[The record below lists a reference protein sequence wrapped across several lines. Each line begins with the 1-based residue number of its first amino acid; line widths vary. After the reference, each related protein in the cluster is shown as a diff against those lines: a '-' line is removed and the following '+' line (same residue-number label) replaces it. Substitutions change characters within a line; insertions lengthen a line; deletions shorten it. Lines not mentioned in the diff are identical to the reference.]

1 VREKITIKE
10 RKIMTIESIQEWLDK
25 SVEGDNITYYKG
37 FLAKD
42 VGGLDYQIKK
52 LGSFMSK
59 IENLK
64 EVNLVQKKISGIKV
78 IGETGPIVYHYIAQ
92 RRKNGQPSKA

>member
-1 VREKITIKE
+1 
-10 RKIMTIESIQEWLDK
+10 MTIESIQEWLDK

-42 VGGLDYQIKK
+42 MGGLDYQIKK

-64 EVNLVQKKISGIKV
+64 EVSLVQKKISEIKV
-78 IGETGPIVYHYIAQ
+78 IGETGPIVYNNIAQ
-92 RRKNGQPSKA
+92 RRKKEQNKKEKDKI